1 MKIRYFWKNTEVY
14 AFDET
19 QNDLITDDM
28 VELTSDELDRHLNP
42 LKYLSD
48 EEHEA
53 HRLAI
58 MPTLSRRQF
67 KLMLHNSSL
76 LKQVEEVVAVT
87 DDEVLRIEYQ
97 DSNQFHRD
105 NPSILKMI
113 GMLSLDLATV
123 DKLWVQA
130 SNI

>member
-1 MKIRYFWKNTEVY
+1 MKMRYFWKDSDVY

-28 VELTSDELDRHLNP
+28 VELTSDELDHHLNP

-48 EEHEA
+48 EEREA
-53 HRLAI
+53 RRLAV

-67 KLMLHNSSL
+67 KLMLHNAGL
-76 LKQVEEVVAVT
+76 LKQVEEVVAIT

-97 DSNQFHRD
+97 ESDRFHRD
-105 NPSILKMI
+105 NPTILKMI
-113 GMLSLDLATV
+113 GMLSLDLAIV
-123 DKLWVQA
+123 DKLWLEA
-130 SNI
+130 SSI